1 MSKRQVPI
9 GRSWLRR
16 YLRDRLKL
24 TVPYNTDD
32 EDWQKICEA
41 IPAVQW
47 VGVANAWHQHQSEDS
62 PRYTRYVHA
71 ANEESKRL
79 GLFWQRLIAQD
90 FISEENALLL
100 AEKFFQGSG
109 GYSDEKAKEL
119 VRRILSEAADQF
131 KDGPDRANSNVNKD

>member
-32 EDWQKICEA
+32 DDWQKICEA

-47 VGVANAWHQHQSEDS
+47 VSVTNAWRQHQCQET

-79 GLFWQRLIAQD
+79 GLFWQRLIDQD
-90 FISEENALLL
+90 FITEEDALLL
-100 AEKFFQGSG
+100 AEGFFQESG
-109 GYSDEKAKEL
+109 GYSDEKAKEM
-119 VRRILSEAADQF
+119 VRKILREAADQI
-131 KDGPDRANSNVNKD
+131 KAEPVKANNNSNRD

>member
-1 MSKRQVPI
+1 MTKRQVPI

-32 EDWQKICEA
+32 DDWQKICEA

-47 VGVANAWHQHQSEDS
+47 VGVKSAWHQHQSEDT

-90 FISEENALLL
+90 FITEENALLL

-109 GYSDEKAKEL
+109 GYSDEKAKEM
-119 VRRILSEAADQF
+119 VRKILSEAADQI
-131 KDGPDRANSNVNKD
+131 KAETVKADNNPNKD